1 LIRFEGVGRSFG
13 PVQALRG
20 LDLEVGERELCV
32 LVGPSGAG
40 KSTALR
46 MINRL
51 VEPSEGRVLLDGRDL
66 RSINAESLRRGIGYV
81 IQSVGL
87 FPHLTVSANV
97 SVVPELLGWDRARIA
112 SRSREML
119 ELVGLDPDRFGP
131 RYPSELSG
139 GEAQRVGVARALAS
153 DPPILLM
160 DEPFSA
166 VDPINRLRLQNEF
179 LSIQRRLRKTVVFV
193 THDVDEA
200 IRLADRIAVLR
211 AGSLVQY
218 DAPEALLDHPV
229 DAFIAGFLGS
239 DRALKR
245 LSRRSIGDWMRPAA
259 SARVDSD
266 LAALLCGTDNSYWW
280 IVDPSGKLL
289 GSLDRDLSG
298 CSEDPREILGSQNVE
313 DMAVRLDA
321 SLKDALSAMLGT
333 SARTIPVV
341 DGEFR
346 LVGEIGLADIE
357 RASERDGRGP
367 R

>member
-1 LIRFEGVGRSFG
+1 VIRFEGVGRSFG
-13 PVQALRG
+13 EVWAVRT
-20 LDLEVGERELCV
+20 LDLAIAERELCV

-40 KSTALR
+40 KSTILR

-51 VEPSEGRVLLDGRDL
+51 VEPSEGRVTLDGKEL
-66 RSINAESLRRGIGYV
+66 RSIDPDTLRRGIGYV
-81 IQSVGL
+81 IQGVGL

-97 SVVPELLGWDRARIA
+97 SVVPELLGWARARVSA
-112 SRSREML
+112 RAREML
-119 ELVGLDPDRFGP
+119 ELVGLDPDRYGP
-131 RYPSELSG
+131 RYPSQLSG

-166 VDPINRLRLQNEF
+166 VDPVNRLRLQQEF

-211 AGSLVQY
+211 SGSLVQY
-218 DAPEALLDHPV
+218 DAPEALLDAPA

-245 LSRRSIGDWMRPAA
+245 LSRRAIRDWMRPARKA
-259 SARVDSD
+259 SVDED
-266 LAALLCGTDNSYWW
+266 LAGLLCGEDPGYWW
-280 IVDPSGKLL
+280 VVDGSGRLL
-289 GSLDRDLSG
+289 GCLDRALAG
-298 CSEDPREILGSQNVE
+298 CSEDPRRIIAAQRIE
-313 DMAVRLDA
+313 DMAVDLDT
-321 SLKDALSAMLGT
+321 SLKDALSAMLGS

-341 DGEFR
+341 DGAFR
-346 LVGEIGLADIE
+346 LVGEIALDDIE
-357 RASERDGRGP
+357 RASDRAQSR
-367 R
+367 